1 MIVNDGLFGICLLKV
16 EVPACISS
24 SACQTYQANPPSLPS
39 NFLCLATNVV
49 LIVWLLPS
57 TKFSNSTLLCWLSLS
72 SISDVQQVNPWGQTR
87 RCSPE
92 GDRNMKRHFYTHQC
106 RRIQFFKRLS
116 WVFDQNSPVIS
127 GLSSPKLSKRD
138 RAWQMG
144 KDNICR

>member
-1 MIVNDGLFGICLLKV
+1 MIVKNGLFRIYLLKM
-16 EVPACISS
+16 EVPACFSF
-24 SACQTYQANPPSLPS
+24 SACQTYQTNPSTLPS

-49 LIVWLLPS
+49 LILWLLLS

-92 GDRNMKRHFYTHQC
+92 GDRNTECHFYTHQC
-106 RRIQFFKRLS
+106 HRIQFFKRLS
-116 WVFDQNSPVIS
+116 WVFDQNSPVIL